1 VRLADEWKAEEKFA
15 FHPLAEKEKRRLTRY
30 AKQDLANRKIGRNT
44 NKLILPNHKK
54 NKKLRSLKIMST
66 SISILGNT
74 GRDVEL
80 RYTPQGTAVA
90 SFSIASNSV
99 RNTAQGKQK
108 KTDWYNVSAFG
119 RQAETLAKYL
129 TKGSQILVRGKL
141 SFNPWLSRDGEARV
155 SAEVVMQ
162 DFEFAGGNAAKAIG
176 EAREEAIPAEENDQA
191 FGRENISTEDAE
203 DERAEIMAAVH
214 EMDVTDEA
222 FAGQF

>member
-1 VRLADEWKAEEKFA
+1 ML
-15 FHPLAEKEKRRLTRY
+15 
-30 AKQDLANRKIGRNT
+30 
-44 NKLILPNHKK
+44 
-54 NKKLRSLKIMST
+54 T

-129 TKGSQILVRGKL
+129 NKGSQILVRGKL
-141 SFNPWLSRDGEARV
+141 SLSAWQTRDGEPRINADV
-155 SAEVVMQ
+155 LLQ
-162 DFEFAGGNAAKAIG
+162 DFEFAGTGPAKVVHESAEQAIG
-176 EAREEAIPAEENDQA
+176 EQETNQTMASIETA
-191 FGRENISTEDAE
+191 EDAE
-203 DERAEIMAAVH
+203 EKAEIMAAVH
-214 EMDVTDEA
+214 EMDSLDEA
-222 FAGQF
+222 FAGQY

>member
-1 VRLADEWKAEEKFA
+1 
-15 FHPLAEKEKRRLTRY
+15 
-30 AKQDLANRKIGRNT
+30 
-44 NKLILPNHKK
+44 
-54 NKKLRSLKIMST
+54 MST

-141 SFNPWLSRDGEARV
+141 TFNPWLSRDGEARV
-155 SAEVVMQ
+155 SADVVMQ
-162 DFEFAGGNAAKAIG
+162 DFEFAGGAAAKTVH
-176 EAREEAIPAEENDQA
+176 EAAEEAIPAQENNQVMASEE
-191 FGRENISTEDAE
+191 IVSDAE
-203 DERAEIMAAVH
+203 ERAEMLAAVH
-214 EMDVTDEA
+214 EMDVSDEA
-222 FAGQF
+222 FAGQY